1 MTRGLRLWV
10 MVICLGLLV
19 SACQGQGTTI
29 KKYNLPK
36 LEPSG
41 QSSISFEGM
50 HSSSQGSCTVRLVE
64 LIGAWVSANAPEADP
79 FPFTDVQGNSCQGTF
94 EADVLPAFT
103 QANLWYPGALS
114 CRTCHGP
121 DVQVSYARLDMSSYL
136 GIMAGSSRAD
146 VNSKGDDILGGG
158 NWQESTL
165 FEVLSKGEMPPNQPE
180 GLNPMGPFVTAGK
193 PQ

>member
-1 MTRGLRLWV
+1 MRRGLRLWV
-10 MVICLGLLV
+10 LVICLVLLV
-19 SACQGQGTTI
+19 SACQGQGPTI

-36 LEPSG
+36 FEPIG
-41 QSSISFEGM
+41 QSSISLEGTR
-50 HSSSQGSCTVRLVE
+50 SSSQGSCTVRLVE

-79 FPFTDVQGNSCQGTF
+79 FPFTDIQGNSCQGTF

-165 FEVLSKGEMPPNQPE
+165 YEVLSKGEMPPNQPA
-180 GLNPMGPFVTAGK
+180 GLNPAAPLVTAGNSR
-193 PQ
+193 